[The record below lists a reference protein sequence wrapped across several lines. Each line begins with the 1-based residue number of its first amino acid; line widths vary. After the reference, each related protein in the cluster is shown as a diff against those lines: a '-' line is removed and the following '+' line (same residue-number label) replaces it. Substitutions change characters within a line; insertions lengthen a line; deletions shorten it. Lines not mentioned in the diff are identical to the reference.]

1 MKLDVVAFGAHP
13 DDVEMG
19 MGGTI
24 AKLIRQ
30 GMDVGIVDFTQ
41 GETATRG
48 TKETRTAESMAASEI
63 LGLKCRENLKLPDGQ
78 IRPDKNYVMEIVKMI
93 RKYKPEIIFATY
105 YHDRHPDHEGAGQ
118 IVKEAMFLAGLP
130 KVETTC
136 DGEEQKAYRPKKL
149 FFYMMTYDFEPSFIV
164 DISDTFET
172 KMESIKAYKT
182 QVFDPNSKEPE
193 TLISQPAFFK
203 MFEAR
208 ARNYGFKIRKEFGE
222 AFFAEENI
230 ELDLS
235 SYINKLSS

>member
-19 MGGTI
+19 MGGTL
-24 AKLIRQ
+24 AKLIKD
-30 GMDVGIVDFTQ
+30 GADAGIVDFTQ

-48 TKETRTAESMAASEI
+48 TKETRRVEADEASKI

-78 IRPDKNYVMEIVKMI
+78 IRPDKEYVLEIVKMI

-118 IVKEAMFLAGLP
+118 IVKEAMFLSGLP
-130 KVETTC
+130 KVETEY
-136 DGEEQKAYRPKKL
+136 DGKKQEAYRPKKL

-164 DISDTFET
+164 DITDTFET
-172 KMESIKAYKT
+172 KMDSIKAYKT
-182 QVFDPNSKEPE
+182 QVYDPDSKEPE

-230 ELDLS
+230 ELDLK
-235 SYINKLSS
+235 SYL